1 LRDSAVIRWLEGEL
15 VWYPPGS
22 SAPPRRLSDEAELEQ
37 LRSIVA
43 ARRAPLI
50 YAAPGA
56 DVTLRELGFTAQE
69 KRHIGKSL
77 PFLLEDEFAADIDTL
92 HFASRPLGKLRMGVA
107 VCEHERMV
115 EWQEALSGLP
125 ATNQWIPEPLL
136 LPWQP
141 GELCI
146 VFEGADI
153 VARHGL
159 CSGFTVERALA
170 GPVLEA
176 LAVDPAIASVIVYGE
191 QQERDVE
198 LLPAALREKMQWRTG
213 DFSAALMLAEEDRH
227 ALNLRQGA
235 YGAKLPLD
243 IWWRQ
248 WRVAAALF
256 GLAFALQLAAT
267 YAEYSALKAD
277 NLVLRQQIETA
288 YRTAVPQGAVVDPEK
303 QLQRQLDTLRGG
315 GSGAGFL
322 SLMERIGRV
331 IQSESGAQ
339 LASINFNDKTGDVRL
354 NLVVPDFRAVESIRT
369 RLGATGL
376 SAEMENSNAQ
386 GSAVRA
392 RFRVSEK

>member
-153 VARHGL
+153 VRATACAADLPWSARWPGL
-159 CSGFTVERALA
+159 C
-170 GPVLEA
+170 
-176 LAVDPAIASVIVYGE
+176 
-191 QQERDVE
+191 
-198 LLPAALREKMQWRTG
+198 WRRSRST
-213 DFSAALMLAEEDRH
+213 
-227 ALNLRQGA
+227 
-235 YGAKLPLD
+235 
-243 IWWRQ
+243 
-248 WRVAAALF
+248 
-256 GLAFALQLAAT
+256 
-267 YAEYSALKAD
+267 
-277 NLVLRQQIETA
+277 
-288 YRTAVPQGAVVDPEK
+288 PQ
-303 QLQRQLDTLRGG
+303 
-315 GSGAGFL
+315 
-322 SLMERIGRV
+322 
-331 IQSESGAQ
+331 
-339 LASINFNDKTGDVRL
+339 
-354 NLVVPDFRAVESIRT
+354 
-369 RLGATGL
+369 
-376 SAEMENSNAQ
+376 
-386 GSAVRA
+386 
-392 RFRVSEK
+392 